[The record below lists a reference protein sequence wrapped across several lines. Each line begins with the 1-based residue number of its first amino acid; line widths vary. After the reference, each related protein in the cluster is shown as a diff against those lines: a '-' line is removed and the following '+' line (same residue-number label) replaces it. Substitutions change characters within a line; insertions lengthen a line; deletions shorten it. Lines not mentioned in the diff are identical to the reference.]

1 MKSMTKRSL
10 LASVVLLG
18 QLSLAATP
26 ATANPAIMLGDTICD
41 NQADV
46 FDYDWITANVANTR
60 LFFVSG
66 NSVNTGVITPIGHTD
81 AFDNSA
87 DVNIALH
94 GDVNVVSNFS
104 GTDFAAV
111 FLANHASTPTTV
123 TMYVCESGTPSPNTL
138 SSMAAVARSYPGQA
152 QDSTAITTVTAPG
165 PNTCPQLRSSATAP
179 VTPINA
185 IAAATYSTGVS
196 HTNGYGA
203 ALATLTNAWD
213 SQQTLYPNTQQT
225 YEDYCTAQLAL
236 DPTGAAW
243 VAGFITNVVTQFSVD
258 YLALINTN
266 YDGNALATCGTNVQ
280 CD

>member
-1 MKSMTKRSL
+1 MKSNTKRAL
-10 LASVVLLG
+10 LAGAALLG

-26 ATANPAIMLGDTICD
+26 ATANPAILLGDTICD

-66 NSVNTGVITPIGHTD
+66 NSVNTGVITAIGHTD

-87 DVNIALH
+87 DVNVALH
-94 GDVNVVSNFS
+94 GDINVVSNFS

-123 TMYVCESGTPSPNTL
+123 NMYVCQSGTPSLNTL

-152 QDSTAITTVTAPG
+152 QNSTAITTVTAPG
-165 PNTCPQLRSSATAP
+165 ANSCPALRSSATAP

-185 IAAATYSTGVS
+185 IGAAVYRTSVS
-196 HTNGYGA
+196 HTNGYNA
-203 ALATLTNAWD
+203 ALATLINAWD
-213 SQQTLYPNTQQT
+213 SQQTLYPNTLQT
-225 YEDYCTAQLAL
+225 YEGYCRAQLAL

-243 VAGFITNVVTQFSVD
+243 VAGFITNVVNQFSTD

-266 YDGNALATCGTNVQ
+266 YGGNALATCGTNVQ
-280 CD
+280 CN